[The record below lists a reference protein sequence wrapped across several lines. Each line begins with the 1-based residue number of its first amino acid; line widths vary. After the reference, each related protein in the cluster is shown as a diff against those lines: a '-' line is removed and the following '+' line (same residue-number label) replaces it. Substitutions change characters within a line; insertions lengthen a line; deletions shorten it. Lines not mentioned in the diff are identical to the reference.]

1 MIPFYLDGWMNGV
14 VATLND
20 DSIQDDRIDRSLMRI
35 LSFKED
41 LGMFTNELS
50 ETSDE
55 IKNIGSSSRREVALK
70 IARESIVLTKN
81 IEETLPLPT
90 KKLKIHVTGP
100 ISNSIRYQTGGWTV
114 QWQGAPSDEF
124 FQYGQTVL
132 QAANERSNW
141 EVTSSCG
148 VNIMG
153 DPCDGDSAEIA
164 NQERNAA
171 DYIIVCIGEE
181 NYTGETSFCILFLS
195 IV

>member
-35 LSFKED
+35 LSLKED

-90 KKLKIHVTGP
+90 T
-100 ISNSIRYQTGGWTV
+100 YE
-114 QWQGAPSDEF
+114 EF
-124 FQYGQTVL
+124 KRF
-132 QAANERSNW
+132 
-141 EVTSSCG
+141 
-148 VNIMG
+148 M
-153 DPCDGDSAEIA
+153 
-164 NQERNAA
+164 
-171 DYIIVCIGEE
+171 
-181 NYTGETSFCILFLS
+181 
-195 IV
+195 